1 MKPTKNYD
9 SADSYASTFLSLVT
23 DYYCK
28 TQDKHFVRANLE
40 DINLVAQV
48 IVELQDKDG
57 LVFVKPGS
65 RTKYLMDNAEN
76 YRGLMD
82 WSQVLEEEGYVDEA
96 IRLRHVSDRI
106 KDGIMDI
113 LYDPERESFAW
124 SLSLFGRRFPRR
136 SKWYPDGVSQL
147 YLITCR
153 VIAPDDPRALKIWHD
168 FTSHF
173 PGWETGIK
181 KDKFPWNSV
190 AVASLIMGDSSKSL
204 DYLAWAN
211 QTFLLN
217 GRAYPWHVAESA
229 NFITLV
235 ELVLANAEL

>member
-9 SADSYASTFLSLVT
+9 SADSYASTFIFLVT

-106 KDGIMDI
+106 KAGIMDTFTTLKENPLRG
-113 LYDPERESFAW
+113 LY
-124 SLSLFGRRFPRR
+124 LSLADGFP
-136 SKWYPDGVSQL
+136 D
-147 YLITCR
+147 
-153 VIAPDDPRALKIWHD
+153 
-168 FTSHF
+168 
-173 PGWETGIK
+173 
-181 KDKFPWNSV
+181 
-190 AVASLIMGDSSKSL
+190 VASGILME
-204 DYLAWAN
+204 YL
-211 QTFLLN
+211 
-217 GRAYPWHVAESA
+217 S
-229 NFITLV
+229 FIS
-235 ELVLANAEL
+235 